1 MRHVRSVSIALA
13 LVAGASGYS
22 EGQASAKKPP
32 ARAGSAGPR
41 RFVPTAPDRV
51 ARDVSNCAAHS
62 LVEAVQDSAYWRIFW
77 ENSQACD
84 KKVGELPAVDFLKHD
99 VLLVLFGRAPH
110 TGYFASLDSVVER
123 RNLTM
128 AFVSYRTDGCEVGF
142 AAHFMNYGT
151 VVPKWGKPIAW
162 TIRVNDPPSWCRS
175 GARR

>member
-1 MRHVRSVSIALA
+1 MSLGEEVQDAPCSFRVHR
-13 LVAGASGYS
+13 
-22 EGQASAKKPP
+22 
-32 ARAGSAGPR
+32 ARARRWRKWLLRRAGE
-41 RFVPTAPDRV
+41 
-51 ARDVSNCAAHS
+51 C
-62 LVEAVQDSAYWRIFW
+62 QDSAYWRIFW

-84 KKVGELPAVDFLKHD
+84 KKVGESPPVDFLKHD